1 MLSLTLIKLISKPSS
16 WAYFLASSINARRLL
31 PSAFSSYL
39 LSTCITGYGLLY
51 SLTAALLLVN
61 LYSFSNDL
69 RPLPPSYLGRYI
81 SSVDPKGYLP
91 QLWTITFLTSLSSL
105 YVSRVFLKHIS
116 DTALNAPST
125 TDTAVTLFSLN
136 KFPISSQIR
145 QVNTSQV
152 FTFLCVFLMHFQ
164 G

>member
-1 MLSLTLIKLISKPSS
+1 MCELKLIFKPSS

-39 LSTCITGYGLLY
+39 LSITGYGLLY

-91 QLWTITFLTSLSSL
+91 QLWTIIFLTSLSSL

-136 KFPISSQIR
+136 KFPISWQIR
-145 QVNTSQV
+145 QVNTSQL
-152 FTFLCVFLMHFQ
+152 FTFLCLFLMHFQ
-164 G
+164 E

>member
-1 MLSLTLIKLISKPSS
+1 MCELKLISKPSS
-16 WAYFLASSINARRLL
+16 WEYFLTSSINARRLFL
-31 PSAFSSYL
+31 SAFSSYL

-51 SLTAALLLVN
+51 SLTAALILVN
-61 LYSFSNDL
+61 LYSSSSDL

-91 QLWTITFLTSLSSL
+91 QLWTITFLNSLSSL
-105 YVSRVFLKHIS
+105 YASLVFLKHIS
-116 DTALNAPST
+116 DTALNAPIT
-125 TDTAVTLFSLN
+125 IDTAVTLFSLN

-145 QVNTSQV
+145 QVNNSQL
-152 FTFLCVFLMHFQ
+152 FAFLCLFLMHLQ